1 MKQYLLT
8 VLGTAAALLFAA
20 CDNDIEPIDRR
31 TLGPEQQNPA
41 EYAAYLRTLNEY
53 KASAHFVTY
62 ARLDNAPEV
71 STSPGD
77 FMRALPDSLD
87 LVALARPLSRFDLE
101 DLPAVQ
107 RKGTRVLTTADCSDP
122 ATAVEAAEAALARM
136 TASSLDGVTVAF
148 RGPATEAAKTAAAAV
163 AAKLAAYSGK
173 TFLFEGNL
181 ALAGDAYDL
190 YVLDATALENVYEL
204 QNNVDYAMG
213 YLQIP
218 ASKLLLAA
226 SPEGTLNDTSG
237 REQAAFG
244 LITECVMGYGPL
256 AGLAVY
262 DLAEDYYNNAGNYLR
277 TRSVITQLNPVK

>member
-8 VLGTAAALLFAA
+8 VLGGAAALLFAA
-20 CDNDIEPIDRR
+20 CDTDIEPIDRR
-31 TLGPEQQNPA
+31 TVGPEEQNPA
-41 EYAAYLRTLNEY
+41 EYAAYLQALNAY
-53 KASAHFVTY
+53 KASAHYITY
-62 ARLDNAPEV
+62 ARLDNAPVV

-87 LVALARPLSRFDLE
+87 LVALTRPLSRFDAE
-101 DLPAVQ
+101 DLPAVR

-122 ATAVEAAEAALARM
+122 ATAIEAAEAALARM

-163 AAKLAAYSGK
+163 AAKLAAYRGK
-173 TFLFEGNL
+173 TFVFEGNL
-181 ALAGDAYDL
+181 SLAGDAYDL
-190 YVLDATALENVYEL
+190 YVLDATAMENVYEL
-204 QNNVDYAMG
+204 ESNVDYATG
-213 YLQIP
+213 YLQI
-218 ASKLLLAA
+218 AAAKLLLAA
-226 SPEGTLNDTSG
+226 SPAGMINDKTG
-237 REQAAFG
+237 RGQAAFG